1 MPLIF
6 KNDAGSCVGQTIKY
20 GYLYTCTTI
29 FFLDSNSLFM
39 HISSGDLLHRR
50 GAADGF
56 NSQRRLLGATAQHRP
71 EVSEPTQYANRHT
84 GYDWRY
90 SKGCCRCD

>member
-1 MPLIF
+1 
-6 KNDAGSCVGQTIKY
+6 
-20 GYLYTCTTI
+20 
-29 FFLDSNSLFM
+29 M

-84 GYDWRY
+84 GYAQGATVKAVAAVIKMKDTNTAY
-90 SKGCCRCD
+90 KDAG